1 MTLRFRFALALAVLA
16 ASPAASAQSAT
27 VTHATALRE
36 HPDAGARSLMEMRRR
51 ASVRIL
57 ETRRDWIKV
66 EADGQRSG
74 WIPERDLDIGA
85 GEAFTALQSAS
96 APPPPLALPRVQ
108 PRNLPRA
115 ANHALLLPVG
125 GTAGDATNASAIAR
139 LMSVPDTNIQQPT
152 AEGLATPEGLREALA
167 RFDARVGPG
176 DRAFIYLAGPGGGPC
191 AETVLTASRQAFGMG
206 ELARYAGIL
215 ARKAGRVVVVTD
227 IDTGR
232 PAACHG
238 EARPRIPAGH
248 NMLVIRASH
257 AGDGTAEDGRGSPAT
272 RALLACLDGSAPL
285 ESRSGLPGGEDWRRC
300 AQQQLGTRAGGHPQ
314 LSLAGNPALAPAPA
328 QAPVGGAVQPADLLE
343 ALHAQRSEDRR
354 VTATL
359 ARGVLPEG
367 GARRLTVTGPEGGHL
382 YVLGTHNGAF
392 TLLHPGAASS
402 VERFGGQATVPLPP
416 GRLRVLA
423 LVTDAPRNFLRAGFG
438 GNGTYATAPADG
450 RTLRDLPLEIIEGD
464 NSPACTRSETRN
476 MGPEQARRCSTAFGS
491 ALIDLPAAP

>member
-1 MTLRFRFALALAVLA
+1 MTFRFRFALALALLA
-16 ASPAASAQSAT
+16 ASPVASAQTAT
-27 VTHATALRE
+27 VTHASALRE
-36 HPDAGARSLMEMRRR
+36 HPDPGARSIMEMRRR

-66 EADGQRSG
+66 EADGHRSG
-74 WIPERDLDIGA
+74 WLHERDLDTGA
-85 GEAFTALQSAS
+85 GEAFSALQPAS
-96 APPPPLALPRVQ
+96 DQPAAMALPRVQ
-108 PRNLPRA
+108 PRSLPRA
-115 ANHALLLPVG
+115 ANHALILAIG

-139 LMSVPDTNIQQPT
+139 LMGVPDANLQQPG
-152 AEGLATPEGLREALA
+152 AEGLATPDGLREALA
-167 RFDARVGPG
+167 RLDARIGPG
-176 DRAFIYLAGPGGGPC
+176 DRAFIYLSGPGGPC
-191 AETVLTASRQAFGMG
+191 AETVVTASREAFGVG

-215 ARKAGRVVVVTD
+215 ARKAGRLVVVTD
-227 IDTGR
+227 IGADG
-232 PAACHG
+232 PAACRS
-238 EARPRIPAGH
+238 EARLRFPAGH

-257 AGDGTAEDGRGSPAT
+257 AGGGTTEDGRGSLAT

-300 AQQQLGTRAGGHPQ
+300 AQQQLNTRPEGRPQ

-328 QAPVGGAVQPADLLE
+328 QAPISGAIQPADLLE

-354 VTATL
+354 LTATL
-359 ARGVLPEG
+359 ARSVLPEG
-367 GARRLTVTGPEGGHL
+367 GARRLIVSGPEGGHL

-491 ALIDLPAAP
+491 ALVDLPAGP